1 MNTHSALV
9 PATGPALLD
18 PLAKIARRN
27 GFTVE
32 RDGNAMV
39 IDAPLGRVAF
49 DPSGTSTRL
58 TLTANTPAELQLL
71 TDLYAGRLTDLALDQ
86 PVAWDAP
93 KASMPLNQIIATVIG
108 VLPLSPNFARLRLS
122 GDFSTFAKPDTG
134 LHFRLLLHPD
144 TTGWPTLDAGGLTQW
159 PGGVGTWHRPPYTVR
174 RISAEGTWIDV
185 DIVLHAGGRV
195 TDWCD
200 MVAPGDEVALHGPS
214 GSKQP
219 TASWLGL
226 LGDETALPVIL
237 RIIEDAPAG
246 TKGRAVVAVRHPDDA
261 QAITTQADI
270 PITWVDM
277 ADESLLIQALDT
289 LDIPET
295 DRHILFAAERAQANI
310 ARDILRDRGLSGA
323 EAKAASYWTK

>member
-18 PLAKIARRN
+18 PLAKIATRN
-27 GFTVE
+27 GFTVA

-86 PVAWDAP
+86 PIAWDAP

-122 GDFSTFAKPDTG
+122 GDFSTFTKPDTG

-144 TTGWPTLDAGGLTQW
+144 APGWPTLDAGGLTQW
-159 PGGVGTWHRPPYTVR
+159 PGGIGTWHRPPYTVR

-195 TDWCD
+195 TNWCD
-200 MVAPGDEVALHGPS
+200 VIAPGDEVALHGPS

-226 LGDETALPVIL
+226 IGDETALPVIL
-237 RIIEDAPAG
+237 RMIEDAPAG
-246 TKGRAVVAVRHPDDA
+246 TTGQAVIAIRSADDA
-261 QAITTQADI
+261 QEAQTKADI

-277 ADESLLIQALDT
+277 ADNGALIHALNSF
-289 LDIPET
+289 DIPDT
-295 DRHILFAAERAQANI
+295 DRHILFAAERSQATA
-310 ARDILRDRGLSGA
+310 ARDILRDRRLSGA